1 MEISEREFRISPA
14 VKTDTPA
21 SVGRDGEAKSLPDL
35 EDGLGT
41 NNMAITCTAYTAKK
55 RRVALK
61 KGVAT
66 THTRQ
71 DDDATKPIVLISEGH
86 PSDIFMNPLVC
97 SSRSSSS
104 SSSSSSRGGAATRQS
119 RSSIAC
125 PDMNNGSV
133 MSNGTRAVPKAPEVT
148 LVVSADKSHLQHVA
162 VSGDARLSVTT
173 NGVVEKRKRGR
184 PRKKPV

>member
-1 MEISEREFRISPA
+1 M
-14 VKTDTPA
+14 KTDTPA
-21 SVGRDGEAKSLPDL
+21 SVGRDGEAKLLSDL
-35 EDGLGT
+35 EGGLGT
-41 NNMAITCTAYTAKK
+41 NNMAIPCTTDKAKK

-61 KGVAT
+61 KGAAT

-71 DDDATKPIVLISEGH
+71 DDDATKPIVLIREGH
-86 PSDIFMNPLVC
+86 PSDISMSHLVC
-97 SSRSSSS
+97 SSSSSNS
-104 SSSSSSRGGAATRQS
+104 SICSRGGAATRRS

-133 MSNGTRAVPKAPEVT
+133 MSNGTRAVPKALEVP
-148 LVVSADKSHLQHVA
+148 LIVSAGKCHLQPVD
-162 VSGDARLSVTT
+162 VSGVARLSVTA